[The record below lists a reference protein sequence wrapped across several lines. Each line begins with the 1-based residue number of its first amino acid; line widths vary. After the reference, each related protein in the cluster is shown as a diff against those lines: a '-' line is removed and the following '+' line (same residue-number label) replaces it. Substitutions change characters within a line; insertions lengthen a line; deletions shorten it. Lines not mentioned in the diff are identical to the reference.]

1 MSRRRILPLI
11 PGLLL
16 LAVFLA
22 GALFP
27 QAFTRY
33 GRKEMFDAW
42 EAPSGE
48 HWLGTNHLGY
58 DIYTELVWGTGDT
71 LVTGLSASAL
81 TLVLGAGMGLLA
93 ARRGAAGAIAGGITN
108 MSLLLPRLIAL
119 IVLSAFFGTGR
130 LQLIVLISLFG
141 WGATAR
147 AVRAQVMHLKA
158 MPFADSLRV
167 QGLGKARIALGHI
180 LPNLSDVLL
189 SRLLLG
195 INSCIMTEST
205 LSFLGMGDLYYPT
218 WGTMINLAY
227 QRGALLRQAYAY
239 LLAPGAAIALLTLSF
254 YLISTYFS
262 ARAGM
267 TEN

>member
-1 MSRRRILPLI
+1 M
-11 PGLLL
+11 
-16 LAVFLA
+16 
-22 GALFP
+22 
-27 QAFTRY
+27 
-33 GRKEMFDAW
+33 
-42 EAPSGE
+42 
-48 HWLGTNHLGY
+48 
-58 DIYTELVWGTGDT
+58 
-71 LVTGLSASAL
+71 
-81 TLVLGAGMGLLA
+81 
-93 ARRGAAGAIAGGITN
+93 
-108 MSLLLPRLIAL
+108 
-119 IVLSAFFGTGR
+119 
-130 LQLIVLISLFG
+130 
-141 WGATAR
+141 
-147 AVRAQVMHLKA
+147 
-158 MPFADSLRV
+158 
-167 QGLGKARIALGHI
+167 
-180 LPNLSDVLL
+180 LL